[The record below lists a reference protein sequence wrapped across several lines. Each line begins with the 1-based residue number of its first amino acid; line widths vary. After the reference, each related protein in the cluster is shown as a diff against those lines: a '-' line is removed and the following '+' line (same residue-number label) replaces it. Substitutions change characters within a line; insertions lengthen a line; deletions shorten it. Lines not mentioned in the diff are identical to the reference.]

1 MPELPE
7 VEAARLMIEGAL
19 VGKRLAVVI
28 VRPDAIVFGD
38 VAPEALVSVLAG
50 QRVQGT
56 GRRGKF
62 LWLAL
67 EDGCLFLHF
76 GMSGAVIEL
85 TGGENNA
92 VNYYRRKRRRAAE
105 PGEDPPY
112 TKLRLRADD
121 GAEIAFVDGRRLGR
135 IWLGTS
141 PESDRRVSRLGP
153 DALSELPSASRLHKM
168 MQRRKTPIKALLL
181 DQSFLAGIGNYLADE
196 ILLESRIAPARLAKD
211 LSEAEAKRLRKAI
224 QKVVRLAVDVEA
236 DYEKFPE
243 DWLFHVRWGG
253 SRGAETWRGHAI
265 VRETIGGRTTA
276 WVPDVQK

>member
-7 VEAARLMIEGAL
+7 VEAARLMLERAL
-19 VGKRLAVVI
+19 VGKRLTDVV

-38 VAPEALVSVLAG
+38 VAPEAFETFLTG
-50 QRVQGT
+50 QIVQGT
-56 GRRGKF
+56 GRRGKY
-62 LWLAL
+62 LWLSLA
-67 EDGCLFLHF
+67 EGCLFLHF
-76 GMSGAVIEL
+76 GMSGALIEL

-121 GAEIAFVDGRRLGR
+121 DAEIAFVDGRRLGR
-135 IWLGTS
+135 IWLGAT

-153 DALSELPSASRLHKM
+153 DALVEPPSANQLFAM
-168 MQRRKTPIKALLL
+168 MQRRRTPVKALLL
-181 DQSFLAGIGNYLADE
+181 DQGFLAGIGNYLADE
-196 ILLESRIAPARLAKD
+196 ILLAARVAPARLASD
-211 LSEAEAKRLRKAI
+211 LSKAEVKRLHDAI
-224 QKVVRLAVDVEA
+224 GEVLRIAVEAEA
-236 DYEKFPE
+236 DYERFPD

-253 SRGAETWRGHAI
+253 SRGAEMWKGHAI

-276 WVPDVQK
+276 WVPAVQK